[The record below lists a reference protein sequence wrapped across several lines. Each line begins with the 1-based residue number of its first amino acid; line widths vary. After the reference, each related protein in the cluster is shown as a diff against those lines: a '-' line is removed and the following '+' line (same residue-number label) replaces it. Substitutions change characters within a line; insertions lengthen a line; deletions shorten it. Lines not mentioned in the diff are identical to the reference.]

1 MWKTIQLALQT
12 RSLPLSQY
20 ENVLDDV
27 LHCIRSLLCVSTNST
42 PHERC
47 FNFKR
52 RSCSGKS
59 LPTWLTCN
67 NKAFVKRFVR
77 NSKSDP
83 YVDKIELIHVNP
95 TYASIRY
102 PNGREATV
110 SVRGLLPCPRV
121 NKNSTVESDQDVS
134 VCDVSQCPHA
144 SNDVI
149 TGDNFDVSVN
159 SNRDLIDSSF
169 SETLHDKSVN
179 PEVNNVRWSARS
191 NKGVPPSRYGIN
203 ERFFRKEKWTKNL
216 MTPVIILYVTRWR
229 ASSAYFW
236 SCAAR
241 RFCVQFTD
249 RLRNCDFEC
258 NVNDCSAHLRLQ
270 PFGQELLY
278 DAWR

>member
-1 MWKTIQLALQT
+1 MSRGIASSISSIYHPVGNGQCEKTVSTVWKTIQLALQT
-12 RSLPLSQY
+12 RSLPLSQH

-42 PHERC
+42 PHERF

-52 RSCSGKS
+52 RTCSGKS

-67 NKAFVKRFVR
+67 DKAFVKRFVR

-83 YVDKIELIHVNP
+83 YVDEIELIHVNP

-121 NKNSTVESDQDVS
+121 SNNSTVESDQDVS
-134 VCDVSQCPHA
+134 VRDVSQCPHA

-149 TGDNFDVSVN
+149 TGDDFDVSVN
-159 SNRDLIDSSF
+159 SNRDLVDSSF

-179 PEVNNVRWSARS
+179 PEINNVRRSARS

-203 ERFFRKEKWTKNL
+203 
-216 MTPVIILYVTRWR
+216 
-229 ASSAYFW
+229 
-236 SCAAR
+236 
-241 RFCVQFTD
+241 
-249 RLRNCDFEC
+249 
-258 NVNDCSAHLRLQ
+258 
-270 PFGQELLY
+270 
-278 DAWR
+278 